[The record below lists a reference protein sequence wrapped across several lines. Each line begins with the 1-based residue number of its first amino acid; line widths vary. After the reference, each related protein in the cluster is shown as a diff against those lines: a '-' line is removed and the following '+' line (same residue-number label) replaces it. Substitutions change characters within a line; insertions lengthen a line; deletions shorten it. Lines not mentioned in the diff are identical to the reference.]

1 MTHPGLAHITGEAT
15 KMTITA
21 SHCEALTGTET
32 RGKKHAEKSKAKC
45 SRGSVL
51 EAFYWRVHQYGSR

>member
-1 MTHPGLAHITGEAT
+1 MIHPGLAHITGEAT

-21 SHCEALTGTET
+21 SQEQKKGE
-32 RGKKHAEKSKAKC
+32 KKHAEKSKAKC
-45 SRGSVL
+45 SRGSVI